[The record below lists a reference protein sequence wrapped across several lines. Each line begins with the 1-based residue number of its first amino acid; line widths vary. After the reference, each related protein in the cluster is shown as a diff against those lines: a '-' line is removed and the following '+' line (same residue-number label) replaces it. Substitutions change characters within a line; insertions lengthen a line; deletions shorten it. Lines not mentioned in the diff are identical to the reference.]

1 MINVIWAEMRKLR
14 RPTLL
19 LSTMAIVTLLTSL
32 FTFLTFWRVGDPK
45 GNGRRGEI
53 VTAQFLSTPH
63 GLVYGFSI
71 VAFLLGIVAL
81 CIFASQ
87 TAQEYTYGTLRNLL
101 VRQPARMKVL
111 GGKYISMTLFA
122 VLMSLLSLIS
132 SIVMSYI
139 FAAHA
144 HVNTNSW
151 TTTAGM
157 TVLGSAFGNVLLS
170 VMGFGTVGMILGL
183 LFRSPISAIATG
195 VIWFL
200 ILENIL
206 AGLLTGTAKWLPGQN
221 LTNLTTTQNFTFS
234 YQHSLIMD
242 LIYLVGAGA
251 IVSLLF
257 KRRDVAN

>member
-1 MINVIWAEMRKLR
+1 MINVIRAEMRKLR

-19 LSTMAIVTLLTSL
+19 LSTLLIVALLTSL

-101 VRQPARMKVL
+101 VRQPARMKIL
-111 GGKYISMTLFA
+111 AGKYLSMTLFA
-122 VLMSLLSLIS
+122 LLMSVLSLIS
-132 SIVMSYI
+132 SIAMAYT
-139 FAAHA
+139 FAPHA
-144 HVNTNSW
+144 HVSTASW
-151 TTTAGM
+151 TTSAGF
-157 TVLGSAFGNVLLS
+157 TLLGSAFGNVFMS

-183 LFRSPISAIATG
+183 LFRSPISSIATG

-206 AGLLTGTAKWLPGQN
+206 AGLVTSTAKWLPGQN

-234 YQHSLIMD
+234 YKHSLIMD
-242 LIYLVGAGA
+242 FIYLVGAGL

>member
-19 LSTMAIVTLLTSL
+19 LSTMAIVTLLTTL
-32 FTFLTFWRVGDPK
+32 FTFLTFWRVGDPN
-45 GNGRRGEI
+45 GNGRRGEM
-53 VTAQFLSTPH
+53 VTAQFLSTPK
-63 GLVYGFSI
+63 GIIYGFNL

-101 VRQPARMKVL
+101 VRQPARMKIL
-111 GGKYISMTLFA
+111 AGKYLSMVLFA
-122 VLMSLLSLIS
+122 MLMVLLSLIS
-132 SIVMSYI
+132 SVIVAYLL
-139 FAAHA
+139 APHA
-144 HVNTNSW
+144 HVTTTTW
-151 TTTAGM
+151 TTSAGLTA
-157 TVLGSAFGNVLLS
+157 LASSLGNVLLS
-170 VMGFGTVGMILGL
+170 VVSFGTVGMILGL

-206 AGLLTGTAKWLPGQN
+206 AGLVTSTAKWLPGQN
-221 LTNLTTTQNFTFS
+221 ITNLTTTQNFTFT
-234 YQHSLIMD
+234 YQHSLTMVA
-242 LIYLVGAGA
+242 IYLISSAT

>member
-1 MINVIWAEMRKLR
+1 MINVVWAEMRKLR

-53 VTAQFLSTPH
+53 VTAQFLSTAH
-63 GLVYGFSI
+63 GISYGFSL
-71 VAFLLGIVAL
+71 VSFLLGIVAL

-101 VRQPARMKVL
+101 VRQPARMKIL
-111 GGKYISMTLFA
+111 AGKYISIVLFA
-122 VLMSLLSLIS
+122 LLMVLLSLIS
-132 SIVMSYI
+132 SIAVAYI
-139 FAAHA
+139 LASHA
-144 HVNTNSW
+144 HVNTTAW
-151 TTTAGM
+151 TTSAGISALATA
-157 TVLGSAFGNVLLS
+157 LGNVLLS
-170 VMGFGTVGMILGL
+170 VASFGTVGMILGL

-206 AGLLTGTAKWLPGQN
+206 AGVVSSTAKWLPGQN
-221 LTNLTTTQNFTFS
+221 ITNLTTARDFTFS

-242 LIYLVGAGA
+242 AIYLVVSGS
-251 IVSLLF
+251 IVALLF

>member
-1 MINVIWAEMRKLR
+1 MINVMRAEMRKLR

-19 LSTMAIVTLLTSL
+19 LSTMLIVTLLTTL

-45 GNGRRGEI
+45 GNGRRGET

-87 TAQEYTYGTLRNLL
+87 TAQEYTYGTSRNLL
-101 VRQPARMKVL
+101 VRQPARMKIL
-111 GGKYISMTLFA
+111 AGKYVAMSLFA
-122 VLMSLLSLIS
+122 LLMALLSLIS
-132 SIVMSYI
+132 SIVTSYI

-144 HVNTNSW
+144 HVNTSSW
-151 TTTAGM
+151 TSSSGYSI
-157 TVLGSAFGNVLLS
+157 LGSAFGNVLLS

-183 LFRSPISAIATG
+183 LFRSPISAIAIG

-242 LIYLVGAGA
+242 LLYLAGAGA
-251 IVSLLF
+251 IVALLF

>member
-1 MINVIWAEMRKLR
+1 MKHVIFAEMRKLR

-19 LSTMAIVTLLTSL
+19 LSTMAIVTLLTTL
-32 FTFLTFWRVGDPK
+32 FTFITFWRVGNPR
-45 GNGRRGEI
+45 GNGRRGEV

-63 GLVYGFSI
+63 GLVYGFNL

-101 VRQPARMKVL
+101 VRQPSRMKIL
-111 GGKYISMTLFA
+111 AGKYISMVLFA
-122 VLMSLLSLIS
+122 ILMVLFSMTS
-132 SIVMSYI
+132 SIGMA
-139 FAAHA
+139 FALAGHA
-144 HVNTNSW
+144 HVSTTSW
-151 TTTAGM
+151 TTSAGITALA
-157 TVLGSAFGNVLLS
+157 TALGNVLLS
-170 VMGFGTVGMILGL
+170 VACFGTVGMILGL

-206 AGLLTGTAKWLPGQN
+206 AGLISSTAKWLPGQN
-221 LTNLTTTQNFTFS
+221 ITNLTTGQNFTFS
-234 YQHSLIMD
+234 YQHSLILD
-242 LIYLVGAGA
+242 AIYIIGAATLVS
-251 IVSLLF
+251 ILF

>member
-1 MINVIWAEMRKLR
+1 
-14 RPTLL
+14 
-19 LSTMAIVTLLTSL
+19 
-32 FTFLTFWRVGDPK
+32 
-45 GNGRRGEI
+45 
-53 VTAQFLSTPH
+53 
-63 GLVYGFSI
+63 
-71 VAFLLGIVAL
+71 
-81 CIFASQ
+81 
-87 TAQEYTYGTLRNLL
+87 
-101 VRQPARMKVL
+101 
-111 GGKYISMTLFA
+111 
-122 VLMSLLSLIS
+122 
-132 SIVMSYI
+132 
-139 FAAHA
+139 
-144 HVNTNSW
+144 
-151 TTTAGM
+151 
-157 TVLGSAFGNVLLS
+157 
-170 VMGFGTVGMILGL
+170 MILGL

>member
-1 MINVIWAEMRKLR
+1 MINVVWAEMRKLR

-53 VTAQFLSTPH
+53 VTAQFLSTAH
-63 GLVYGFSI
+63 GISYGFSL
-71 VAFLLGIVAL
+71 VSFLLGIVAL

-101 VRQPARMKVL
+101 VRQPARMKIL
-111 GGKYISMTLFA
+111 AGKYISMVLFA
-122 VLMSLLSLIS
+122 LLMVLLSLIS
-132 SIVMSYI
+132 SIAVAYI
-139 FAAHA
+139 LAGHA
-144 HVNTNSW
+144 HVNTTAW
-151 TTTAGM
+151 TTSAGISALATA
-157 TVLGSAFGNVLLS
+157 LGNVLLS
-170 VMGFGTVGMILGL
+170 VASFGTVGMILGL

-206 AGLLTGTAKWLPGQN
+206 AGVVSSTAKCLPGQN
-221 LTNLTTTQNFTFS
+221 ITNLTTARDFTFS

-242 LIYLVGAGA
+242 AIYLVVSGS
-251 IVSLLF
+251 IVALLF

>member
-1 MINVIWAEMRKLR
+1 MMNVIQAELRKLR

-19 LSTMAIVTLLTSL
+19 VSTMAIVMSLTVL
-32 FTFLTFWRVGDPK
+32 FTFLTFWRVGDPQ

-53 VTAQFLSTPH
+53 VTSQFLSTPH

-101 VRQPARMKVL
+101 VRQPARMKIL
-111 GGKYISMTLFA
+111 GGKYAAMSCFA
-122 VLMSLLSLIS
+122 SLMALLSLIS
-132 SIVMSYI
+132 SIATAYLL
-139 FAAHA
+139 AAHA
-144 HVNTNSW
+144 HVDTHSW
-151 TTTAGM
+151 STATGM
-157 TVLGSAFGNVLLS
+157 TTLGTAFGNVLLS
-170 VMGFGTVGMILGL
+170 MIGFGTVGMILGL

-206 AGLLTGTAKWLPGQN
+206 AGLVSGTAKWLPGQN

-234 YQHSLIMD
+234 YRHSLMID
-242 LIYLVGAGA
+242 LIYLVSAGA
-251 IVSLLF
+251 LVSLLF

>member
-1 MINVIWAEMRKLR
+1 MMHVIFAEMRKLR

-19 LSTMAIVTLLTSL
+19 LSTMAIVTLLTTL
-32 FTFLTFWRVGDPK
+32 FTFITFWRVGNPN
-45 GNGRRGEI
+45 GNGRRGEM

-63 GLVYGFSI
+63 GLVYGFNL

-101 VRQPARMKVL
+101 VRQPARMKIL
-111 GGKYISMTLFA
+111 GGKYISMVLFA
-122 VLMSLLSLIS
+122 VIMVLFSMIS
-132 SIVMSYI
+132 SIAMAYSL
-139 FAAHA
+139 AGHA
-144 HVNTNSW
+144 HVSTHSW
-151 TTTAGM
+151 ATSAGFTALA
-157 TVLGSAFGNVLLS
+157 TSLGNVLLS
-170 VMGFGTVGMILGL
+170 VSCFGTVGMILGL

-206 AGLLTGTAKWLPGQN
+206 AGLITSTAKWLPGQN
-221 LTNLTTTQNFTFS
+221 ITNLTTGQNFTFS
-234 YQHSLIMD
+234 YQHSLILD
-242 LIYLVGAGA
+242 AIYLIGAGA
-251 IVSLLF
+251 VVSILF

>member
-1 MINVIWAEMRKLR
+1 MKNVIFAEMRKLR

-19 LSTMAIVTLLTSL
+19 LSTMLLVTVLTTL

-53 VTAQFLSTPH
+53 VTSQFLSTPH

-71 VAFLLGIVAL
+71 VSFLLGIVAL

-101 VRQPARMKVL
+101 VRQPARMKIL
-111 GGKYISMTLFA
+111 GGKYISMSLFA

-132 SIVMSYI
+132 SIATSYI
-139 FAAHA
+139 FAARA
-144 HVNTNSW
+144 HVNTHSW
-151 TTTAGM
+151 TTSAGM
-157 TVLGSAFGNVLLS
+157 TVLGRAFGNVLLS

-242 LIYLVGAGA
+242 LVYLVSAGA